1 MHVLDVRLAALEC
14 LVEFVKADG
23 KADDLNHVLNIVEN
37 DPDPG
42 LQHKLMQI
50 LVKDP
55 PFKRAHRSKLDTPGL
70 VERIWNNIKYY
81 FFYAN
86 RKTVNLNWILVVC
99 FRTIL
104 VPVATWWICTTLYTE
119 IGDLFVFL
127 CRNFRA

>member
-1 MHVLDVRLAALEC
+1 MSILDVRLAALEC

-23 KADDLNHVLNIVEN
+23 KADDLNHVLNIVET

-55 PFKRAHRSKLDTPGL
+55 PFKRAHRSKLDTPAL

-81 FFYAN
+81 FLHEN
-86 RKTVNLNWILVVC
+86 KKTVNLNLVLVVC
-99 FRTIL
+99 FRTTL
-104 VPVATWWICTTLYTE
+104 VPVATWWICTILYME
-119 IGDLFVFL
+119 IGDLFVSL